1 MISRIRT
8 YVFPNGHEQSYNNAC
23 PDQPPDA
30 SVLVSS
36 VSLNDADLYCINHI
50 ASPVD
55 LCAGWSFSG
64 HRKLTTIPRN
74 YGLLT
79 VYERIRIFMSRS
91 LF

>member
-1 MISRIRT
+1 MRGGLRIYMTPFLIAALISHQMHL
-8 YVFPNGHEQSYNNAC
+8 F
-23 PDQPPDA
+23 
-30 SVLVSS
+30 LVVS

-64 HRKLTTIPRN
+64 HRKLTTITRPRN